1 MTNKSA
7 KAIFSLC
14 TIPPSFE
21 KVQSNLFEQNRLRQS
36 GLQWVMENELKKN
49 SIKQLDYQTVWV
61 LEQIPYFTAYI
72 VGFVLRIKK
81 SENYKLPFS
90 RSSLMLKYETR
101 FTCRP
106 GFKLPHLHNRRNLN
120 KHIYISTNSTNRVQV
135 NFAFTCDGHVIDI
148 CAAPASETEMMKC
161 LHRWE
166 FHGHIWKHNKQNI
179 SLRLRTTWQ
188 ASNHPIWR
196 LLSSLF

>member
-1 MTNKSA
+1 MGHGKRTEEKFNQAARLPDSVSARTN
-7 KAIFSLC
+7 
-14 TIPPSFE
+14 P
-21 KVQSNLFEQNRLRQS
+21 LFYCLHRRFRSPN
-36 GLQWVMENELKKN
+36 
-49 SIKQLDYQTVWV
+49 
-61 LEQIPYFTAYI
+61 
-72 VGFVLRIKK
+72 KK

-166 FHGHIWKHNKQNI
+166 FHGHIWKLDKQNI
-179 SLRLRTTWQ
+179 SLRLRTTRQ